1 MTNFVPCNLSKFWF
15 TPYHIIDFVQS
26 KFMKVQNQKSSDY
39 KDEIPK
45 KKIIGRKIGNDI
57 YYRG

>member
-1 MTNFVPCNLSKFWF
+1 
-15 TPYHIIDFVQS
+15 
-26 KFMKVQNQKSSDY
+26 MKVQNQKSSDY